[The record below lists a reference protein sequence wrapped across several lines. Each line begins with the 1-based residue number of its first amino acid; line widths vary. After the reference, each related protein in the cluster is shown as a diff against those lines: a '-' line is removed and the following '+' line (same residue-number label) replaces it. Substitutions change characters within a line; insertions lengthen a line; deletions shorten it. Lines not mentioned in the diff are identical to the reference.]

1 MTVPNS
7 GKHAYF
13 SVNRSKDGFSVTVKE
28 LISCINF
35 IIDNSY
41 ITYKG
46 KIYRQIIGIPMG
58 TNCAPYLA
66 NLFLHEYEISYIE
79 GLLSN
84 NMIEEAKLLSHI
96 FRYQDDCIVFNDY
109 NTFGNAIKD
118 IYPTEMVLKET
129 NVSATE
135 CNYLDITVKC
145 LDGRVFMYNSYDK
158 RLDYNFEVINYPDLA
173 GNVPTS
179 QSYGVFTSQLIRFC
193 EINSTLERFYSD
205 VNVLVTK
212 LKKLGFEG
220 KRLWDKYTKFCN
232 NEMNRWSKFGMD
244 ISSIGEYLV
253 F

>member
-1 MTVPNS
+1 M
-7 GKHAYF
+7 
-13 SVNRSKDGFSVTVKE
+13 
-28 LISCINF
+28 IS
-35 IIDNSY
+35 
-41 ITYKG
+41 
-46 KIYRQIIGIPMG
+46 
-58 TNCAPYLA
+58 
-66 NLFLHEYEISYIE
+66 
-79 GLLSN
+79 
-84 NMIEEAKLLSHI
+84 
-96 FRYQDDCIVFNDY
+96 
-109 NTFGNAIKD
+109 
-118 IYPTEMVLKET
+118 
-129 NVSATE
+129 
-135 CNYLDITVKC
+135 
-145 LDGRVFMYNSYDK
+145 
-158 RLDYNFEVINYPDLA
+158 DYNFEVINYPDLA